1 MKKRKRPQP
10 SLRTQVQRLRRDLA
24 ELRASF
30 NSFVLHTRVWM
41 GKR

>member
-10 SLRTQVQRLRRDLA
+10 SLRTQVQRLRQELA
-24 ELRASF
+24 QLRKDF
-30 NSFVLHTRVWM
+30 EHYKLCTDVWL